1 MPASTV
7 ERIHVPHCDL
17 DMTVTVGGSGPPL
30 VYLHT
35 AGGPVWDPFL
45 DALAEHHT
53 VYSPDHPGTG
63 NSVRESIHQVDTL
76 WDLVLVYDD
85 LLRELDLSGVPLIGS
100 SFGGMMA
107 CELAAHRP
115 EAIERLVLI
124 DPIGLW
130 RDDNP
135 VASYMLMPPE
145 QLMATLFADTSSEFV
160 QGFLTMPEDPQ
171 EMAVA
176 IADSVWALATTGKFV
191 WPIPDKGL
199 SKRLHRISAPALIV
213 WGSEDKLISS
223 VYAEDFAAAIG
234 DSRVE
239 ILQGAGHVPQWERTD
254 EVAELVLGFLGD

>member
-1 MPASTV
+1 
-7 ERIHVPHCDL
+7 
-17 DMTVTVGGSGPPL
+17 
-30 VYLHT
+30 
-35 AGGPVWDPFL
+35 
-45 DALAEHHT
+45 
-53 VYSPDHPGTG
+53 
-63 NSVRESIHQVDTL
+63 
-76 WDLVLVYDD
+76 
-85 LLRELDLSGVPLIGS
+85 
-100 SFGGMMA
+100 MMA